1 MKSRNINYRKKLLKK
16 SKKSKKYLQMGGTKN
31 IIIIWRQTGQR
42 IIYNYRGNFETI
54 FTLKHSIYTNLQISI
69 ENRFN
74 ITLTYDGLECLDN
87 FDLRKF
93 FSERTLENIETDEE
107 ITFEMFIHPMNDR
120 EKIQKATNLLNLEH
134 IHRMFTLSMN
144 TEHSPLVRAMFN
156 ILQLYNRESMKLKI
170 AVENIVNPAPQLSRR
185 PNDFPIVVKSYTHQF
200 NLYVLSTDTI
210 YDIKKTMLRFK
221 FSSINDIDLRY
232 NGRLLENERSIFQY
246 NIQRDSEIE
255 ILVRS
260 RFNCFCGERLCS
272 MCELENIHRKKG
284 HISEAQFIQEFP
296 RDIVN
301 SQNEITTLGI
311 ILNRLESSEQAAS
324 IASADNFTR
333 DPPTIENVGAAP
345 PPPPRAANIIR
356 REVFQNQEDMDR
368 ELGVGVPEQ
377 HRQRLLQN
385 ERERQLVS
393 APGPAPSARVPVPP
407 ARTLSPE
414 EQRQI
419 ERDEQM
425 ARRMMSGKE

>member
-1 MKSRNINYRKKLLKK
+1 
-16 SKKSKKYLQMGGTKN
+16 
-31 IIIIWRQTGQR
+31 
-42 IIYNYRGNFETI
+42 
-54 FTLKHSIYTNLQISI
+54 
-69 ENRFN
+69 
-74 ITLTYDGLECLDN
+74 
-87 FDLRKF
+87 
-93 FSERTLENIETDEE
+93 
-107 ITFEMFIHPMNDR
+107 
-120 EKIQKATNLLNLEH
+120 
-134 IHRMFTLSMN
+134 
-144 TEHSPLVRAMFN
+144 
-156 ILQLYNRESMKLKI
+156 
-170 AVENIVNPAPQLSRR
+170 
-185 PNDFPIVVKSYTHQF
+185 
-200 NLYVLSTDTI
+200 
-210 YDIKKTMLRFK
+210 
-221 FSSINDIDLRY
+221 
-232 NGRLLENERSIFQY
+232 
-246 NIQRDSEIE
+246 
-255 ILVRS
+255 
-260 RFNCFCGERLCS
+260 